1 MPIANQM
8 IKMVEGMEMVK
19 KMFEEGARL
28 KAEHGPDKVF
38 DFSIG
43 NPDVPPPAEFKKVLK
58 ELVNDESLGHGYTP
72 NTGYPHVRQAVADYL
87 STLHEVK
94 IAPDLII
101 MTVGA
106 AGALND
112 ALGAVINPGEEI
124 LIPSPYF
131 IGYDHYAFIAK
142 AEIKTAPS
150 AADFHLDTAAIES
163 AITDKTRVML
173 INSPHNPTGAVYSA
187 EELAE
192 LGRVLEATSQK
203 FGKRIYLLADEP
215 YRKIVYD
222 LEVPSI
228 FKAYPHSIIVS
239 SYSKELSLAGERIG
253 YLAVNNQH
261 HAVCK
266 RPQFDAARG
275 CPAARH

>member
-1 MPIANQM
+1 M

-19 KMFEEGARL
+19 KMFEEGTRL
-28 KAEHGPDKVF
+28 KAEHGPDNVF

-72 NTGYPHVRQAVADYL
+72 NTGYPHVRKAVADYL
-87 STLHEVK
+87 STLHDVK
-94 IAPDLII
+94 IAPDFII

-112 ALGAVINPGEEI
+112 AFGAVLNPGEEI
-124 LIPSPYF
+124 LTPSPYF

-142 AEIKTAPS
+142 AAIITAPT

-173 INSPHNPTGAVYSA
+173 INSPNNPTGAVYSA

-192 LGRVLEATSQK
+192 LGRVLEAASQK
-203 FGKRIYLLADEP
+203 FGNRIYLVADEP

-228 FKAYPHSIIVS
+228 FKAYPHSMIVS
-239 SYSKELSLAGERIG
+239 SYSKEPRTPVWWPVPLRS
-253 YLAVNNQH
+253 
-261 HAVCK
+261 
-266 RPQFDAARG
+266 
-275 CPAARH
+275 